1 MTVRMDSQLKK
12 QFNELCNEI
21 GMSVNTAINV
31 FVNTVVRTRSI
42 PFKIMADSYEDKVLR
57 DFYEFRKQV
66 ASSDR
71 PELTMEE
78 INEEIRLAREEMADK
93 KKTSQKAF
101 PPEAHRCDPSGDAG
115 DIKSRRD

>member
-1 MTVRMDSQLKK
+1 MAQVSMTVRMDSQLKK

-93 KKTSQKAF
+93 KKTSL
-101 PPEAHRCDPSGDAG
+101 
-115 DIKSRRD
+115 

>member
-1 MTVRMDSQLKK
+1 MAQVSMTVRMDSQLKK

-21 GMSVNTAINV
+21 GMSVNTAINI
-31 FVNTVVRTRSI
+31 FANAVVKTRSI
-42 PFKIMADSYEDKVLR
+42 PFKITADPYDDKVLR

-78 INEEIRLAREEMADK
+78 INEEIRLAREEMAAK
-93 KKTSQKAF
+93 KKTSL
-101 PPEAHRCDPSGDAG
+101 
-115 DIKSRRD
+115 